1 MPKDGVYVG
10 EDSHLYPCFDS
21 EDYMY
26 EPFLF
31 LCQSRQRHLV
41 SPPKRMS
48 EATKEDYAAYRDDSR
63 ENYMEVIE
71 SLNGRLEHLHYLERI
86 YSRNGATVFNCIRL
100 SLADHN
106 PKTAEDKE
114 SYVVLV
120 PLTA

>member
-1 MPKDGVYVG
+1 
-10 EDSHLYPCFDS
+10 
-21 EDYMY
+21 
-26 EPFLF
+26 
-31 LCQSRQRHLV
+31 
-41 SPPKRMS
+41 MS